1 MQAND
6 DILDLLKEKRA
17 QAART
22 ARRGVILQPGAIGDC
37 ILTLPL
43 AEFMK
48 NCLGLGGIDILG
60 HTEYIGILPGR
71 TCVDGIR
78 SIDSI
83 DLHRLFA
90 ETKAFN
96 LADGDPLINV
106 FADYAWIA
114 TFLGEPNSNF
124 EENLIF
130 TANCSHSAEVI
141 TLSMK
146 PPKDFCEH
154 LADFYIEQFI
164 DQSGLSLHR
173 WRVRRRER
181 LIKATKADVN
191 RGREL
196 LEEINVDFSEKLV
209 VIHPGSG
216 GLHKC
221 WHLDNFLAIARKLK
235 TLNFKLKTSGG
246 VEVIFLLGPTELD
259 RFTPLLSCPPPPHV
273 FLSKTRVG
281 GDAGAG
287 ESKKGGTIKK
297 ITPAVLLRKIKAAGA
312 RYLRDLSLTQ
322 VLGLL
327 SCADGFVGNDSGITH
342 LAAGLGVKT
351 SAVFGPTKPAVY
363 GPIGPAVT
371 VFTDST
377 AAFVKEPSAALQQ
390 ELLDV
395 LMA

>member
-1 MQAND
+1 MPEKD
-6 DILDLLKEKRA
+6 DILNLLREKGA
-17 QAART
+17 EVARGGQ
-22 ARRGVILQPGAIGDC
+22 RGVILQPGAIGDC
-37 ILTLPL
+37 VLTLPI

-78 SIDSI
+78 SIDSM

-90 ETKAFN
+90 ETKAFD
-96 LADGDPLINV
+96 LADGDPLINA

-124 EENLIF
+124 EQNLIF

-146 PPKDFCEH
+146 PPKDFCEPRPSDGLGEH
-154 LADFYIEQFI
+154 LSDFYIQQFI
-164 DQSGLSLHR
+164 GQSGLTLQPAERRPSR
-173 WRVRRRER
+173 DWRVRRGDC

-196 LEEINVDFSEKLV
+196 LEEIPATLGFDQARHRRVDFSERLV

-221 WHLDNFLAIARKLK
+221 WHLDNFLAVASKLK
-235 TLNFKLKTSGG
+235 TRNLKFKTSRG

-259 RFTPLLSCPPPPHV
+259 RFSN
-273 FLSKTRVG
+273 
-281 GDAGAG
+281 A
-287 ESKKGGTIKK
+287 TIKN
-297 ITPAVLLRKIKAAGA
+297 INNVA
-312 RYLRDLSLTQ
+312 RCLTDLSLTQ
-322 VLGLL
+322 VVWLL
-327 SCADGFVGNDSGITH
+327 SCSDGFIGNDSGITH

-351 SAVFGPTKPAVY
+351 LAVFGPTNPAVY

-371 VFTDST
+371 VFADST

-390 ELLDV
+390 ELLKV